1 MYAGSLKETI
11 IFERPVDSKS
21 EFGDST
27 IKWVTDRQT
36 KASVEYS
43 NLNRTTENDE
53 IFFSADVIFRIR
65 IYHKIQET
73 MRIKWENRYYRILSI
88 EKQRTQQ
95 QITIKTELINE

>member
-11 IFERPVDSKS
+11 SFEKPVDSKS

-27 IKWVTDRQT
+27 VTWVTDRQT

-53 IFFSADVIFRIR
+53 IFFSANVIFRIR

-73 MRIKWENRYYRILSI
+73 MRIKWENRYYRILRI

-95 QITIKTELINE
+95 QITIKAELINE